1 MTYKECKFRVSVS
14 TDVDLSDSWKGS
26 IRSQEA
32 YGIALSMQKEET
44 DILNI
49 GNCEFKWVHGK
60 E

>member
-32 YGIALSMQKEET
+32 YGIALSM
-44 DILNI
+44 
-49 GNCEFKWVHGK
+49 
-60 E
+60 